1 LPTGWG
7 SVTRH
12 GAWDLEEDG
21 ASASEIWREAA
32 RQQPARPARPAA
44 AKDLRPE
51 RTPWAGEQARARA
64 VRVGN
69 ELVTSG
75 DRPSVTERGHE
86 AGPGAGLADM
96 DEEAA
101 TTALAAGT
109 TAAGAGRSGRPAGR
123 GAAGAT
129 KAGRKVG
136 PARRVV
142 TGRTAGLRSSSEE
155 EAEAKRVTAKLADA
169 ARAYSADRYQD
180 ALRMLRKLSAQAHG
194 SAAVKELLGLTLY
207 RLARW
212 PLALRELQEH
222 HELSGSYDQFP
233 VIADCYRAMHRYV
246 EAEATWSELRQA
258 SPSPEVVAEGRLVA
272 AGCLADQGDLRGA
285 VKLLEAS
292 LRRTRPKPQ
301 RLRQWYALADLYE
314 RAGELPRA
322 RDIFSQI
329 AAVDPDAYDVKQRLV
344 ALG

>member
-12 GAWDLEEDG
+12 GAWELEEDG
-21 ASASEIWREAA
+21 ASASEIWREAG
-32 RQQPARPARPAA
+32 RQPEGARPERPTAP
-44 AKDLRPE
+44 KDVRPE

-64 VRVGN
+64 VRVGTA
-69 ELVTSG
+69 LVKSA
-75 DRPSVTERGHE
+75 DRPV
-86 AGPGAGLADM
+86 
-96 DEEAA
+96 
-101 TTALAAGT
+101 
-109 TAAGAGRSGRPAGR
+109 PAIEPDSSR
-123 GAAGAT
+123 TT
-129 KAGRKVG
+129 KAGLKTG

-142 TGRTAGLRSSSEE
+142 TGRTAGLRSTSEE
-155 EAEAKRVTAKLADA
+155 EADARRVTAKLADA

-180 ALRMLRKLSAQAHG
+180 ALRMLRKLSTQAHG

-222 HELSGSYDQFP
+222 HEMSGSYDQFP

-292 LRRTRPKPQ
+292 LRRTRPKPLQ
-301 RLRQWYALADLYE
+301 LRQWYALADLYE